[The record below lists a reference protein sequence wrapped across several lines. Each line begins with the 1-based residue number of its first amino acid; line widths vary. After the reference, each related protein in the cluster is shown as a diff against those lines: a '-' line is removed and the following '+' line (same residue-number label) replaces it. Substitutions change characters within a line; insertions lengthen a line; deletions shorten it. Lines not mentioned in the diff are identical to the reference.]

1 MAEQSP
7 QVLPVSCWART
18 MTAAADLGDA
28 RRDRRF
34 AEVLAT
40 LAKAPE
46 LSIPQACGGWGA
58 TKATYRFL
66 SNPHMDTD
74 ELRASLVEAVV
85 QACAGRSRIY
95 AVQDTTYFNFSTLRE
110 TSGLGPIGATS
121 AKGLC
126 GLITHSTLALDVHGT
141 PLGLLDQFT
150 YARDLEKKP
159 ARALKRAPIEQKESG
174 RWLNA
179 VRAVRECFARL
190 PAPSR
195 PEVVHVMDREGDIH
209 ELFAAFATQGDPFIV
224 RCNQNRRV
232 VGPGYAH
239 DAVAAAP
246 RLGCGTVRV
255 PRRGARQARTAT
267 VEYRATKVEL
277 DPSCPSH
284 PDRRPLSLTLV
295 EVRDV
300 EALEG
305 VEVLC
310 WRLWTSE
317 TVETLAQA
325 KAVAAAYA
333 LRWRIED
340 VHLTLKS
347 GCKAEDLQLETAE
360 RLKRALLLYTAVAVR
375 VVALRDLSRQQP
387 DAPCTVLLDE
397 DEWRVLWI
405 KIHGCRPTA
414 KTPTPTLREAALW
427 IGRLG
432 GHLNRRRDGPPGVRT
447 LWRGLQTLE
456 IMLVGYRA
464 AQKLL

>member
-1 MAEQSP
+1 
-7 QVLPVSCWART
+7 
-18 MTAAADLGDA
+18 MTSAADLGDA

-34 AEVLAT
+34 ADVLAT
-40 LAKAPE
+40 LARAPE

-66 SNPHMDTD
+66 SNPHMDTE
-74 ELRASLVEAVV
+74 ELRASLVEATV

-95 AVQDTTYFNFSTLRE
+95 AVQDTTYFNFSTLCE
-110 TSGLGPIGATS
+110 TTGLGPIGATS
-121 AKGLC
+121 SKDLC
-126 GLITHSTLALDVHGT
+126 GLITHSTLALDAHGT

-150 YARDLEKKP
+150 YARDPEKKP

-209 ELFAAFATQGDPFIV
+209 ELFDAFAMHGDRFIV

-232 VGPGYAH
+232 AGPGYAH

-246 RLGCGTVRV
+246 LLGRGTVRV
-255 PRRGARQARTAT
+255 PRRQGARQARTAT
-267 VEYRATKVEL
+267 LEYRATRVEL

-284 PDRRPLSLTLV
+284 PNRRRLPLTLV
-295 EVRDV
+295 EVREV
-300 EALEG
+300 EAPEG
-305 VEVLC
+305 VKALR

-317 TVETLAQA
+317 AVETLVQV

-347 GCKAEDLQLETAE
+347 GCKVEDLQLETAE
-360 RLKRALLLYTAVAVR
+360 RLQRALVLYSAVAVR

-397 DEWRVLWI
+397 DEWRVLWL
-405 KIHGCRPTA
+405 KIHRRTPTA
-414 KTPTPTLREAALW
+414 KTPTPTLREAVLW

-464 AQKLL
+464 ARQLL